1 MNPKGPPLTQP
12 SWVLSL
18 ASQSCL
24 GPFERLVNN
33 RHLFLVAA
41 ELGAYVLAW
50 GLMQPLFWV
59 WAPTSLCPL
68 TVVGTGA
75 LTIVGAPASC
85 PDPYPKAPP
94 PKHHTRCFT
103 CEFWG
108 SGCLHL
114 PSQLPSRGMR
124 LVATLAVV
132 KMFIPQKPG
141 NTVGQEAS

>member
-12 SWVLSL
+12 SWVLSP

-24 GPFERLVNN
+24 GPFGRLVNS

-50 GLMQPLFWV
+50 GLMQLLFWV

-94 PKHHTRCFT
+94 PSITLGVSRVNSGDLAACT
-103 CEFWG
+103 C
-108 SGCLHL
+108 L
-114 PSQLPSRGMR
+114 PSFLPG
-124 LVATLAVV
+124 A
-132 KMFIPQKPG
+132 
-141 NTVGQEAS
+141 